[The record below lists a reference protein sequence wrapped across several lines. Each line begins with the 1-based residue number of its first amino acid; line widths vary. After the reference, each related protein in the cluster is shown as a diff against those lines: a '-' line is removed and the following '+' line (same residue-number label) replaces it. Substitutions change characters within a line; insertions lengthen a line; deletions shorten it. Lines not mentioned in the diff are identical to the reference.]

1 MMTDRVQKEEDGHQI
16 THEVL
21 QRAIAIDRNCNFE
34 DVKVQEISKSHG
46 SNKGEN
52 FTCVLFALD
61 IKAIVNVSEARTT
74 QQQQQLEKME
84 TFHYMAKCLPAS
96 PHRTKFL
103 NEVVNSVT
111 AAVGH
116 CVLVSQARLYL
127 P

>member
-74 QQQQQLEKME
+74 QQQQHTECWGDFNSKQ
-84 TFHYMAKCLPAS
+84 FA
-96 PHRTKFL
+96 RQKFL
-103 NEVVNSVT
+103 QNPFLGCQWSHLKAKQNFWPVESAT
-111 AAVGH
+111 
-116 CVLVSQARLYL
+116 
-127 P
+127 

>member
-61 IKAIVNVSEARTT
+61 IKAIVNVSERTT
-74 QQQQQLEKME
+74 QQNTLLKKEG
-84 TFHYMAKCLPAS
+84 
-96 PHRTKFL
+96 
-103 NEVVNSVT
+103 SVKYN
-111 AAVGH
+111 
-116 CVLVSQARLYL
+116 LSQV
-127 P
+127 

>member
-74 QQQQQLEKME
+74 QQQQHTECWGDFNSKQQLSHE
-84 TFHYMAKCLPAS
+84 
-96 PHRTKFL
+96 KFL
-103 NEVVNSVT
+103 QDQ
-111 AAVGH
+111 
-116 CVLVSQARLYL
+116 C
-127 P
+127 